1 MRTLAIG
8 FALALIAAPASAQTQ
23 NDRWTPWLGCWDLV
37 LENAREGT
45 LSADTARDP
54 LPRTRPRDTNTTQ
67 PRVCVER
74 APGGGATFRTTL
86 GTTQTPIV
94 QTLIA
99 DGAEHQIA
107 DGDCSGTQRVDFSKD
122 GLRLFSRAELTC
134 KGDPGTRRVSGF
146 ALLGPNATWTDVQS
160 IDLGGRDSYRVR
172 RYRRVDAAAN
182 ARNAGAPLSIDDVK
196 EATGKVTS
204 QAIEAAM
211 VETNASFPLT
221 SRRLIELSD
230 ANVSPNVIDLM
241 VALSFPKRF
250 VVERARADRASTQI
264 IDDPFGLG
272 WAFGQPIWS
281 DAFGFYSP
289 LYGPYSS
296 YYYSP
301 FSYGYLN
308 YSPYFNGGY
317 FTVTDGGGGVGGG
330 RGPDRPSGLGR
341 AVDGQGYTRV
351 RPRESEP
358 TTATHSSPG
367 TASAASGA
375 SSSSGGSSGGSTV
388 TSQGFSSGGSSS
400 GGSSSGGG
408 GDSGGG
414 RTAVPR

>member
-8 FALALIAAPASAQTQ
+8 FALALIAAPASAQAQT
-23 NDRWTPWLGCWDLV
+23 DRWTPWLGCWDLV

-54 LPRTRPRDTNTTQ
+54 APRPRPRDTSSSQ

-74 APGGGATFRTTL
+74 APGGGATFRTTI
-86 GTTQTPIV
+86 GTTQTPIA

-99 DGAEHQIA
+99 DGASHPIA
-107 DGDCSGTQRVDFSKD
+107 DGECTGTQRVEWSKD
-122 GLRLFSRAELTC
+122 GLRLYSNAELTC
-134 KGDPGTRRVSGF
+134 KGDPGTRRVSGY

-172 RYRRVDAAAN
+172 RYRRVETTPNERAQG
-182 ARNAGAPLSIDDVK
+182 ARLSIDDVK

-221 SRRLIELSD
+221 SRRLLELSD
-230 ANVSPNVIDLM
+230 AKVSPNVIDLM
-241 VALSFPKRF
+241 VALSYPKRF
-250 VVERARADRASTQI
+250 VVERARADRAQTQI
-264 IDDPFGLG
+264 TNDPFGLG
-272 WAFGQPIWS
+272 WAFGQPVWS
-281 DAFGFYSP
+281 DDFGFYSP

-308 YSPYFNGGY
+308 YSPYFNGAGY
-317 FTVTDGGGGVGGG
+317 FTVIDGDGGGGG
-330 RGPDRPSGLGR
+330 RGPQPSGLGR
-341 AVDGQGYTRV
+341 VVDGQGYTRV

-358 TTATHSSPG
+358 TAGTHSTAA
-367 TASAASGA
+367 TASGSASA
-375 SSSSGGSSGGSTV
+375 PSSGGSSGGSTV
-388 TSQGFSSGGSSS
+388 TSQGFSSGGSS
-400 GGSSSGGG
+400 GGSSSSGGGG